1 MRRLALLVLLLCA
14 VCAGSA
20 GANAFGQFIPASP
33 LRGENNMFGVYLLLN
48 SDAGLLGQ
56 ARFSSGPKFDWG
68 LQVGFAGGSET
79 AVLLGGDLRP
89 VLHRANDEF
98 PLDVAFDAGL
108 GLSIADHFSV
118 LQVVPAI
125 EASHQFNLEGSDGS
139 LTPYM
144 SVGLDINHVS
154 VDGFPDHTNSDVIA
168 RFGLEWEAT
177 RKLGV
182 VAEFGAGTPTTDF
195 ILGVNVPF

>member
-1 MRRLALLVLLLCA
+1 MRRLAGLVLLLCT
-14 VCAGSA
+14 VTAGSA

-33 LRGENNMFGVYLLLN
+33 LRGENNEFGVYMLFN
-48 SDAGLLGQ
+48 SDVGVLGQ

-68 LQVGFAGGSET
+68 LQVGFAGGDET
-79 AVLLGGDLRP
+79 AVLLGGDIRP
-89 VLHRANDEF
+89 VLHRANDDF

-108 GLSIADHFSV
+108 GLDIADHFTII
-118 LQVVPAI
+118 QVVPAV
-125 EASHQFNLEGSDGS
+125 EASHQFDLEGSSSS

-144 SVGLDINHVS
+144 CLGMSVAHLS
-154 VDGFPDHTNSDVIA
+154 VDGGGGDTHSNLIA
-168 RFGLEWEAT
+168 RFGLEWEAS

-182 VAEFGAGTPTTDF
+182 VGEFGAGDTTTDF

>member
-1 MRRLALLVLLLCA
+1 MRRLALLVLLLCT

-33 LRGENNMFGVYLLLN
+33 LRGENNMFGVYMLFN
-48 SDAGLLGQ
+48 SDVGVLGQ

-68 LQVGFAGGSET
+68 LQVGFAGGDET

-89 VLHRANDEF
+89 VLHRANDDF
-98 PLDVAFDAGL
+98 PIDLAFDAGL
-108 GLSIADHFSV
+108 GLSIADHFSIIS
-118 LQVVPAI
+118 VVPSI
-125 EASHQFNLEGSDGS
+125 EGSHQFNLEGSDGS

-144 SVGLDINHVS
+144 SIGLNIAHIS
-154 VDGFPDHTNSDVIA
+154 VDGGGDDTNSDLNA

-182 VAEFGAGTPTTDF
+182 IGEFGVGDGTSDF